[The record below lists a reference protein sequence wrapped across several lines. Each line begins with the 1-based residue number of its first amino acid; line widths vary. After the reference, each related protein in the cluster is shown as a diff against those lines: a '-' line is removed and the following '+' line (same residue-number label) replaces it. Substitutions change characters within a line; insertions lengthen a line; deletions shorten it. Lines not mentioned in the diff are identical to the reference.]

1 MSRFQESAL
10 RNSAGE
16 EDSSTLPY
24 WHPSSQFSSLINPQH
39 GVPPNSGYMTPSQQ
53 TSLELELNGHRSMD
67 YSRFND
73 FASSQDMSQSFDH
86 ESYSPANAHFSSTLS
101 VKTPTG
107 HKSVRRPGLAGACA
121 VHNGQFCCQW
131 STNGLGCPHRFSDAK
146 QLNDHIRS
154 HHVRGVGN
162 FICHWSGCGKGNF
175 PTANKLVRHV
185 HSHTGYK
192 PFPCPSCS
200 QAFVT
205 KDQLDKHLT
214 THTGAKDFVCT
225 WPGCGRSFAVK
236 HALDG
241 HMNSVHLKAKKHV
254 CPHCAQAFDD
264 SSNLSKHK
272 KQVHN
277 PDTGIKCPARR
288 THACTYVDSRKDKM
302 KEHCEREHHG
312 LETVH
317 DPHAWNLW
325 VQQFKSASKKADS
338 RRHSRDTSVSTAL
351 SRSSSIS
358 ASMMSPGPQCMTP
371 MHVGASIPRSID
383 CSKQRCNVPVCL
395 PCNILC
401 NDNHPIYHAQQA
413 CDVDSCGASHPCN
426 NLHQHS
432 ALETCHEEDC
442 DPCDPCNDI
451 DCDPSTRQPCI
462 IEPCINEPCSVSH
475 CRSGSMSPSH
485 PETSSGMPSDP
496 YFAYHPLGGNDNEMF
511 HDAEQL
517 QRLSDHFMFMS

>member
-1 MSRFQESAL
+1 MPADSG
-10 RNSAGE
+10 NAGL
-16 EDSSTLPY
+16 D
-24 WHPSSQFSSLINPQH
+24 
-39 GVPPNSGYMTPSQQ
+39 YMTPSQQ
-53 TSLELELNGHRSMD
+53 SDLELALTGHRSTD
-67 YSRFND
+67 YSQFNG
-73 FASSQDMSQSFDH
+73 FVPSHDMSMGHQQFPPT
-86 ESYSPANAHFSSTLS
+86 PAHSTIS

-121 VHNGQFCCQW
+121 LHNGQFCCQW
-131 STNGLGCPHRFSDAK
+131 TVDGMGCPHRFPDAK

-154 HHVRGVGN
+154 HHVRGAGN
-162 FICHWSGCGKGNF
+162 FVCYWDGCGKGNF

-192 PFPCPSCS
+192 PFPCSSCS

-214 THTGAKDFVCT
+214 THTGAKDFICS

-254 CPHCAQAFDD
+254 CPHCGQAFDD

-277 PDTGIKCPARR
+277 PETGIKCPARR

-302 KEHCEREHHG
+302 KEHCERELHG

-325 VQQFKSASKKADS
+325 VQQFKTASKKADS
-338 RRHSRDTSVSTAL
+338 RRHSRDTSVSTVL

-358 ASMMSPGPQCMTP
+358 TSMMSPGPQCMTHFGP
-371 MHVGASIPRSID
+371 SMARGID
-383 CSKQRCNVPVCL
+383 CSRQRCSVPVCL

-401 NDNHPIYHAQQA
+401 NDNHPVYHNQQPCA
-413 CDVDSCGASHPCN
+413 TSHPCGDP
-426 NLHQHS
+426 HQHGG
-432 ALETCHEEDC
+432 LETCHEEDC
-442 DPCDPCNDI
+442 DPCDPCNDL

-462 IEPCINEPCSVSH
+462 IEPCTVSH
-475 CRSGSMSPSH
+475 CRSGSTSPSP
-485 PETSSGMPSDP
+485 PETLHDIPSDP
-496 YFAYHPLGGNDNEMF
+496 YFAYQPMGNGENEMF
-511 HDAEQL
+511 QDAEQL
-517 QRLSDHFMFMS
+517 QRLSDHFMFMN